1 MTGVA
6 EFLAANGAAEL
17 DHPGGTLLAHLHRT
31 RDVLAGWGARPE
43 LCQAGLAHA
52 AYGTDGFPHPLVPLA
67 DRPRLAELIGARAE
81 AIVYAYGSCDR
92 GFTYPLL
99 AAGGPVRLRDRFTG
113 SEADPPPQLLRDLV
127 ELTFANELD
136 VVAHNEELR
145 AKHGEGLRRL
155 FTACR
160 PYASDAAYA
169 AFLEQLGNRPSE

>member
-6 EFLAANGAAEL
+6 EFLAAQGAAKL

-31 RDVLAGWGARPE
+31 HDVLAGWGARPE

-52 AYGTDGFPHPLVPLA
+52 AYGTDGFPHPLVALGSRA
-67 DRPRLAELIGARAE
+67 RLVELIGTEAE
-81 AIVYAYGSCDR
+81 AVVYAYGSLDR
-92 GFTYPLL
+92 GYTYPLL
-99 AAGGPVRLRDRFTG
+99 AAGAPVRLRDRFTG
-113 SEADPPPQLLRDLV
+113 TELEPSPQLLRDLV

-136 VVAHNEELR
+136 VLAHNEELL
-145 AKHGEGLRRL
+145 AKYGDGLRRL

-169 AFLEQLGNRPSE
+169 AFTGQLG